1 MAKKCFLLIISLITL
16 GSGVFSSESYALND
30 DPALK
35 LYFTFDEGQGDTVKD
50 HSQSK
55 LKGKLTGNA
64 KFIKDGKF
72 GGALS
77 LEDKD
82 CLVQVPA
89 SDELDITKAITMA
102 AWTTYGSQQGWILS
116 AVEWFWCRGQN
127 RNLDCLTRLE
137 GNPKI
142 AENRA

>member
-1 MAKKCFLLIISLITL
+1 MLIIFLITF
-16 GSGVFSSESYALND
+16 GVGLLSLESYALND

-35 LYFTFDEGQGDTVKD
+35 LYFTFDEGQGDTAKD

-77 LEDKD
+77 LEDTD

-89 SDELDITKAITMA
+89 SDELDITKSITTA
-102 AWTTYGSQQGWILS
+102 ANKGGY
-116 AVEWFWCRGQN
+116 
-127 RNLDCLTRLE
+127 CLQ
-137 GNPKI
+137 
-142 AENRA
+142 